1 MGKRP
6 VLAFVLA
13 ASFSVLGQQPAPDG
27 AATPPARP
35 EPAND
40 WAQLG
45 RYRDANASV
54 AAEKPSETRV
64 VFLGDSIT
72 EAWASMPQVFFP
84 GEGYIG
90 RGISGQTTPQMLLRF
105 QQDVVNLHPRVVV
118 INGGTNDLA
127 GNTGPESLEMI
138 EDNIKSMTQ
147 IAASNHIRVVLAS
160 ITPARAYPWK
170 PGIEPA
176 LKIVALN
183 AWMKAWCERQGCI
196 YADYFSALADS
207 SYAMRAGLSS
217 DGVHPNEAGYVIME
231 PIAERAIRQALAART
246 N

>member
-1 MGKRP
+1 
-6 VLAFVLA
+6 
-13 ASFSVLGQQPAPDG
+13 
-27 AATPPARP
+27 
-35 EPAND
+35 
-40 WAQLG
+40 
-45 RYRDANASV
+45 
-54 AAEKPSETRV
+54 
-64 VFLGDSIT
+64 
-72 EAWASMPQVFFP
+72 
-84 GEGYIG
+84 
-90 RGISGQTTPQMLLRF
+90 
-105 QQDVVNLHPRVVV
+105 
-118 INGGTNDLA
+118 
-127 GNTGPESLEMI
+127 MI